1 MAGKFGIKVQGIS
14 GVGITVEAL
23 PLVSLC
29 LAAGEVDCE
38 IAKLKADL
46 DATAIEMKAAISRLQ
61 STTLFGGED
70 A

>member
-1 MAGKFGIKVQGIS
+1 MAGKFGIKVQGTS

-29 LAAGEVDCE
+29 LAAGEVDCA
-38 IAKLKADL
+38 IGKLKADL